1 MEKIQIKSLVLLLTL
16 TLFLFNCS
24 TTIKTPK
31 YEGPRKVEDDK
42 EFDEVNARLN
52 EISDIPIPSKSII
65 DLEKTFILG
74 KGDDWMGRL
83 ALINKEDV
91 AKIYSFFSIEMTKF
105 SYKEKSS
112 IRSDV
117 STLIFENKK
126 KTIFIKISKIK
137 FGKSYIEITAT
148 PVN

>member
-1 MEKIQIKSLVLLLTL
+1 MEKIQIKSIGVFFICLI
-16 TLFLFNCS
+16 FISSCS

-31 YEGPRKVEDDK
+31 YESPDVEVDK
-42 EFDEVNARLN
+42 SDVSNTRLS

-74 KGDDWMGRL
+74 KGDDWMGRIS
-83 ALINKEDV
+83 LINKGDV
-91 AKIYSFFSIEMTKF
+91 EEIYSFFLNEMIKF
-105 SYKEKSS
+105 KYKEKSS

-126 KTIFIKISKIK
+126 KAIFIKISKIK
-137 FGKSYIEITAT
+137 FGKTYIEITAT

>member
-1 MEKIQIKSLVLLLTL
+1 MEKIQIKSIGVFFICLI
-16 TLFLFNCS
+16 FISSCS

-31 YEGPRKVEDDK
+31 YESPDVEVDK
-42 EFDEVNARLN
+42 TDVSNTRLS

-74 KGDDWMGRL
+74 KGDDWMGRIS
-83 ALINKEDV
+83 LINKGDV
-91 AKIYSFFSIEMTKF
+91 EEIYSFFLNEMIKF
-105 SYKEKSS
+105 KYKEKST

-126 KTIFIKISKIK
+126 KAIFIKISKIK
-137 FGKSYIEITAT
+137 FGKTYIEITAT

>member
-1 MEKIQIKSLVLLLTL
+1 VEKIQIKPIVIFFIFLLLLT
-16 TLFLFNCS
+16 NCS

-31 YEGPRKVEDDK
+31 YESPEVKTDNI
-42 EFDEVNARLN
+42 DENNARLS

-74 KGDDWMGRL
+74 KGDNWMGRL
-83 ALINKEDV
+83 SLINKENV
-91 AKIYSFFSIEMTKF
+91 EEIYSFFLNEMTKF
-105 SYKEKSS
+105 KYKEKSS
-112 IRSDV
+112 IRSEV

-126 KTIFIKISKIK
+126 KTIFIKISKVK
-137 FGKSYIEITAT
+137 FGKTYIEITAT

>member
-1 MEKIQIKSLVLLLTL
+1 MEKIQIKSIIIFFTSL
-16 TLFLFNCS
+16 LFLTSCS

-31 YEGPRKVEDDK
+31 YESPDVEVDSDDIS
-42 EFDEVNARLN
+42 NTLLS

-65 DLEKTFILG
+65 DLEKIFILG

-83 ALINKEDV
+83 SLINKGDV
-91 AKIYSFFSIEMTKF
+91 EEIYSFFLNEMAKF
-105 SYKEKSS
+105 AYKEKSS

-126 KTIFIKISKIK
+126 KTIFIKISKLK

>member
-1 MEKIQIKSLVLLLTL
+1 MEKIQIKSIGVFFICLL
-16 TLFLFNCS
+16 FISSCS
-24 TTIKTPK
+24 TSIKTPK
-31 YEGPRKVEDDK
+31 YESHDVEVDDV
-42 EFDEVNARLN
+42 DTSNARLS
-52 EISDIPIPSKSII
+52 EISDIPIPSKSVI

-74 KGDDWMGRL
+74 KGNDWMGRL
-83 ALINKEDV
+83 SLINKQNVEEIYIFFLNEM
-91 AKIYSFFSIEMTKF
+91 AKFQ
-105 SYKEKSS
+105 YKEKSS

>member
-1 MEKIQIKSLVLLLTL
+1 MFDIYIK
-16 TLFLFNCS
+16 LFDNNES
-24 TTIKTPK
+24 PDVEVDKTD
-31 YEGPRKVEDDK
+31 VS
-42 EFDEVNARLN
+42 NTRLS

-74 KGDDWMGRL
+74 KGDDWMGRIS
-83 ALINKEDV
+83 LINKANVEE
-91 AKIYSFFSIEMTKF
+91 IYSFFLNEMIKF
-105 SYKEKSS
+105 KYKEKST

-126 KTIFIKISKIK
+126 KAIFIKISKIK
-137 FGKSYIEITAT
+137 FGKTYIEITAT

>member
-1 MEKIQIKSLVLLLTL
+1 MEKIQIKSIIIFFTCL
-16 TLFLFNCS
+16 LFLTNCS

-31 YEGPRKVEDDK
+31 YESPDVEVDK
-42 EFDEVNARLN
+42 SDVSNTRLS

-74 KGDDWMGRL
+74 KGDDWMGRIS
-83 ALINKEDV
+83 LINKANVEE
-91 AKIYSFFSIEMTKF
+91 IYSFFLNEMIKF
-105 SYKEKSS
+105 KYKEKST

-126 KTIFIKISKIK
+126 KAIFIKISKIK
-137 FGKSYIEITAT
+137 FGKTYIEITAT

>member
-1 MEKIQIKSLVLLLTL
+1 MEKIQIKSIIIVFTCL
-16 TLFLFNCS
+16 LFLTNCS

-31 YEGPRKVEDDK
+31 YESPDVDVNNV
-42 EFDEVNARLN
+42 DESKSNSRLS

-65 DLEKTFILG
+65 DLEKTFIIG

-83 ALINKEDV
+83 SLINKKNIEE
-91 AKIYSFFSIEMTKF
+91 IYSFFLNEMAKF

-112 IRSDV
+112 IRSNV
-117 STLIFENKK
+117 STLIFENNK
-126 KTIFIKISKIK
+126 KTIFIKISKLNFRK
-137 FGKSYIEITAT
+137 TYIEITAT

>member
-1 MEKIQIKSLVLLLTL
+1 VEKIQIKSIVVVFTLLLFL
-16 TLFLFNCS
+16 TNC
-24 TTIKTPK
+24 TTAIKTPK
-31 YEGPRKVEDDK
+31 YESPDVDNV
-42 EFDEVNARLN
+42 DENNSRLT

-83 ALINKEDV
+83 SLINKQNIEE
-91 AKIYSFFSIEMTKF
+91 IYSFFLNEMAKF

-117 STLIFENKK
+117 STLIFENNKK
-126 KTIFIKISKIK
+126 AIFIKISKLN
-137 FGKSYIEITAT
+137 FGKTYIEITAT
-148 PVN
+148 PVD

>member
-1 MEKIQIKSLVLLLTL
+1 MEKIQIKSIGVFFICLI
-16 TLFLFNCS
+16 FISSCS

-31 YEGPRKVEDDK
+31 YESPDVEVDK
-42 EFDEVNARLN
+42 TDVSNTRLSD
-52 EISDIPIPSKSII
+52 ISDIPIPSKSII

-74 KGDDWMGRL
+74 KGDDWMGRIS
-83 ALINKEDV
+83 LINKGNVEE
-91 AKIYSFFSIEMTKF
+91 IYSFFLNEMIKF
-105 SYKEKSS
+105 KYKEKSS

-137 FGKSYIEITAT
+137 FRKTYIEITAT

>member
-1 MEKIQIKSLVLLLTL
+1 MEKIQIKSIGIFFICLL
-16 TLFLFNCS
+16 FISSCS
-24 TTIKTPK
+24 TSIKTPK
-31 YEGPRKVEDDK
+31 YESPDVEADDA
-42 EFDEVNARLN
+42 DLSNARLS

-74 KGDDWMGRL
+74 KGDDWMGRVS
-83 ALINKEDV
+83 LINRQNIDE
-91 AKIYSFFSIEMTKF
+91 IYSFFLNEMQKF
-105 SYKEKSS
+105 KYKEKSS

-126 KTIFIKISKIK
+126 KAIFIKISKVK
-137 FGKSYIEITAT
+137 FGKTYIEITAT

>member
-1 MEKIQIKSLVLLLTL
+1 MEKIQIKSIIIIFTCL
-16 TLFLFNCS
+16 LFLTNCS
-24 TTIKTPK
+24 TAIKTPK
-31 YEGPRKVEDDK
+31 YESPDVDNNNL
-42 EFDEVNARLN
+42 DESNSRLS

-65 DLEKTFILG
+65 DLEKTFIIG

-83 ALINKEDV
+83 SLINKKNIEE
-91 AKIYSFFSIEMTKF
+91 IYSFFLNEMAKF

-117 STLIFENKK
+117 STLIFENNKK
-126 KTIFIKISKIK
+126 AIFIKISKLNFRK
-137 FGKSYIEITAT
+137 TYIEITAT

>member
-1 MEKIQIKSLVLLLTL
+1 MEKIQIKSIVAFFIFL
-16 TLFLFNCS
+16 LFLTNCS

-31 YEGPRKVEDDK
+31 YESPEVKTDNV
-42 EFDEVNARLN
+42 DENNARLS

-74 KGDDWMGRL
+74 KGDNWMGRL
-83 ALINKEDV
+83 SLINKENV
-91 AKIYSFFSIEMTKF
+91 EEIYSFFLNEMTKYK
-105 SYKEKSS
+105 YKEKSS
-112 IRSDV
+112 IRSEI

-126 KTIFIKISKIK
+126 KTIFIKISKVK
-137 FGKSYIEITAT
+137 FGKTYIEITAT